1 MFGRLGVNMKLVV
14 IIIYHG
20 ISLVYATCHIDH
32 ILTAIFCWSTQQ
44 KSLRLSWKHFARWRD
59 LRKDLHMKTD
69 KELESVL
76 DICSVQFHLVL
87 SIKRYMTS
95 YIVIWRHFKWRQR
108 WATFRF
114 WAGSAPGLCR
124 CSCCM
129 WHVRIYIRSINTL
142 AKNTFCLKRK
152 NIFEELFCLEI
163 VKKTTYVLDD

>member
-1 MFGRLGVNMKLVV
+1 
-14 IIIYHG
+14 
-20 ISLVYATCHIDH
+20 
-32 ILTAIFCWSTQQ
+32 
-44 KSLRLSWKHFARWRD
+44 
-59 LRKDLHMKTD
+59 MKTD

-152 NIFEELFCLEI
+152 NIFEEQFSLLSWNREENNVRIGRLKQDKVNLICHHLHYIYVCWSSLKESKSNKEDSWKRLYICLST
-163 VKKTTYVLDD
+163 VTTW